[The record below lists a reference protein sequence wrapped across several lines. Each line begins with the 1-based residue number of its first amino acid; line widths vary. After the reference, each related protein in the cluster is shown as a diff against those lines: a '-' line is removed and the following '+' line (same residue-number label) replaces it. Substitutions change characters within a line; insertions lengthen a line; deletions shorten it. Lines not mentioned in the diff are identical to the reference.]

1 MPTSVFVPTA
11 SSSGG
16 SSATYGAAFPATGS
30 PIGGT
35 DGVNFQPVKIDGSGN
50 LLIAGSLTT
59 TPPAAGTCTQSNV
72 AASASSVTVLAANAA
87 RLGFTLYNDS
97 DSACNLR
104 RSSSAASTTNYN
116 KRLFPNEFFSTASL
130 GFNYT
135 GAFTCIWDS
144 ATGNMR
150 VGEDTA

>member
-11 SSSGG
+11 SSGGG

-59 TPPAAGTCTQSNV
+59 TPPAAATSTLSNKV
-72 AASASSVTVLAANAA
+72 ASASSINVLAANAA

-97 DSACNLR
+97 NSDGNLKCG
-104 RSSSAASTTNYN
+104 ATASTSSFTL
-116 KRLFPNEFFSTASL
+116 RFFANQLITTKDL

-135 GAFTCIWDS
+135 GQLDAIWDS

-150 VGEDTA
+150 VDEFTA